1 MLRTESNARIHALAT
16 IMVVGAGLACGI
28 DRGEWLAVTLAIM
41 AVWSAEGFNTAIE
54 ALCDLV
60 STETR
65 PEIARAKDVA
75 AGAVATKAR
84 PGIRSGGKKS
94 TWTKARNSRGWR
106 LHPGP

>member
-1 MLRTESNARIHALAT
+1 MLRSESNARIHALAT
-16 IMVVGAGLACGI
+16 ILVVGAGLACGI

-75 AGAVATKAR
+75 AGAVLVAAIGAAVIGVLVFGR
-84 PGIRSGGKKS
+84 
-94 TWTKARNSRGWR
+94 R
-106 LHPGP
+106 LLALVVS